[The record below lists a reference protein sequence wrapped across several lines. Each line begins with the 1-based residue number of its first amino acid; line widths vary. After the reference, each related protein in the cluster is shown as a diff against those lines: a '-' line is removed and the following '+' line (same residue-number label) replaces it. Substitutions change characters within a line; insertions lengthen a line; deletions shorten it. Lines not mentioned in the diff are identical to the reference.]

1 MLFFIGSST
10 KLVAQKQTD
19 YEVQRYSKDSVIV
32 IESERVDT
40 LFIEDAVEENESL
53 PLEERFNRNAIIF
66 KELYG
71 KPE

>member
-1 MLFFIGSST
+1 
-10 KLVAQKQTD
+10 
-19 YEVQRYSKDSVIV
+19 VIV